1 MSTLESPASAITAL
15 SKNIQTK
22 YIVYVRDEEFTLRRS
37 QLEFD
42 AYVPGDLLTCWFYTN
57 TILFSDV
64 ARIILPPF
72 SLETLQSQ
80 AVRQCTLTEILNYSP
95 LSSNT

>member
-15 SKNIQTK
+15 SKSTQIK

-42 AYVPGDLLTCWFYTN
+42 AYVPGDFLTCWFLY
-57 TILFSDV
+57 
-64 ARIILPPF
+64 
-72 SLETLQSQ
+72 
-80 AVRQCTLTEILNYSP
+80 
-95 LSSNT
+95 